1 MNILSY
7 LLLLVNMK
15 KVYFYYTFF
24 YFFFL
29 NSTIAPLKSPIH
41 VSILITFVLLHFLHP
56 FSSAGS
62 SALFSA
68 SPSVFPHLLHSFGLS
83 YVASSQS
90 CPNASPSVFPHLLHL
105 FASSQLASSHLCG
118 ASLFSPHLLHS
129 SSHSLSYSCS
139 HAYFSTSIFSD
150 SISYFLPLSSS
161 YLITSLIS
169 YPSLYVLIPSN
180 VSIPLVVPIFL
191 ISSFI

>member
-90 CPNASPSVFPHLLHL
+90 CPNASICLPTS
-105 FASSQLASSHLCG
+105 
-118 ASLFSPHLLHS
+118 
-129 SSHSLSYSCS
+129 
-139 HAYFSTSIFSD
+139 STSLCFFTTCFFPSMWCFSFFPT
-150 SISYFLPLSSS
+150 SIAFFITFIIILMFTCFFFYF
-161 YLITSLIS
+161 YL
-169 YPSLYVLIPSN
+169 
-180 VSIPLVVPIFL
+180 F
-191 ISSFI
+191 